1 MFLGLC
7 PRWQISKKKKIHF
20 SWKMNGK
27 ICNINID
34 KIMIIIFWHLLQR
47 HRVRGKYWRESA
59 LFAWHRIIIQTCSCN
74 HLWHNNHLW
83 RGCHHHLWHNYHL
96 LPGCH
101 HHLWH
106 NSERTQGRTL
116 ERTQEKTIERTLQ
129 RTLEKPQERTLEL
142 ERTLERTQEKHSE
155 IICRLAERTFVYQ
168 MPF

>member
-1 MFLGLC
+1 
-7 PRWQISKKKKIHF
+7 
-20 SWKMNGK
+20 MNGK

-83 RGCHHHLWHNYHL
+83 RGCHHHLWQNYHL

-116 ERTQEKTIERTLQ
+116 DSKAWENTRENNRETLQ

-142 ERTLERTQEKHSE
+142 ERTQNRKHWRE
-155 IICRLAERTFVYQ
+155 HKIICRLADHTFVYQ